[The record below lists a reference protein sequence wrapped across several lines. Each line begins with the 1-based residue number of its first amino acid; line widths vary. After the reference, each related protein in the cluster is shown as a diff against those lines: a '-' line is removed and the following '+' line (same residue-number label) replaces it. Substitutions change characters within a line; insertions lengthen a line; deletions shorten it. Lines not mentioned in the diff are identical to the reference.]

1 MLEMADFHSKDSN
14 KSLHLSFL
22 FTNPLFCKRFVQ
34 YHLMRIET
42 HTVGGGQRAPLG
54 LALGGGVARGWA
66 HIGAMRALTEAGIKP
81 DIIAGTSIG
90 AIVGAAY
97 LSGKLDV
104 LEKWARSL
112 NQRKI
117 MGYMDIR
124 LGGSGLMRG
133 ERLARVLN
141 HYMGD
146 VRIEELDRKFAAV
159 ACDLRTGYEVWLQRG
174 PIVPAIRASYALP
187 GAFEPVQVDGR
198 HMIDGAL
205 VNPVPVSACRA
216 LGAHMVIAVSLN
228 GDAFGP
234 IGTSHEIEVDGKEDE
249 EVVDPFEL
257 ASQSLNK
264 LRPDRLLLKSMLGES
279 KPGKGPKLGSVMM
292 GTLNIVMD
300 RISRSRL
307 AGDPP
312 DVFVAPRIGH
322 IGMLEF
328 TKAAELIE
336 RGYAAMQHEIPLIRS
351 VMDVL
356 SQMPSATAVDDKN
369 PQPDE
374 PSAPIDT
381 SQS

>member
-1 MLEMADFHSKDSN
+1 
-14 KSLHLSFL
+14 
-22 FTNPLFCKRFVQ
+22 
-34 YHLMRIET
+34 MRLQSEST
-42 HTVGGGQRAPLG
+42 SQSYGARPPLG

-66 HIGAMRALTEAGIKP
+66 HIGAIRALLEAGIKP
-81 DIIAGTSIG
+81 DIITGTSIG
-90 AIVGAAY
+90 AVVGGAY

-104 LEKWARSL
+104 LEDWARKL
-112 NQRKI
+112 NRRR
-117 MGYMDIR
+117 MMSYMDVR
-124 LGGSGLMRG
+124 WGGSGFMRG

-146 VRIEELDRKFAAV
+146 VRIEELDRKFIAV
-159 ACDLRTGYEVWLQRG
+159 ACDLRTGYEVWLQKG

-187 GAFEPVQVDGR
+187 GAFEPVKIDNR

-234 IGTSHEIEVDGKEDE
+234 IGSSHELSFEGNSRDGDTGASHSI
-249 EVVDPFEL
+249 DPFEL

-264 LRPDRLLLKSMLGES
+264 LRPDRLLLKSMMGEQ
-279 KPGKGPKLGSVMM
+279 KPGEGPKIGSVMM

-328 TKAAELIE
+328 TKADELIE
-336 RGYAAMQHEIPLIRS
+336 RGYRAMQHEVPLIKS
-351 VMDVL
+351 VIDVL
-356 SQMPSATAVDDKN
+356 GQMPSGETN
-369 PQPDE
+369 PKV
-374 PSAPIDT
+374 
-381 SQS
+381 

>member
-1 MLEMADFHSKDSN
+1 
-14 KSLHLSFL
+14 
-22 FTNPLFCKRFVQ
+22 
-34 YHLMRIET
+34 MRIEP
-42 HTVGGGQRAPLG
+42 HTLGSGQRAPLG

-66 HIGAMRALTEAGIKP
+66 HIGAMRALIEAGIKP

-112 NQRKI
+112 TQRKM
-117 MGYMDIR
+117 MGYMDVHW
-124 LGGSGLMRG
+124 GGSGLMRG
-133 ERLARVLN
+133 ERLGRVLN

-146 VRIEELDRKFAAV
+146 IRIEELDRKFAAV
-159 ACDLRTGYEVWLQRG
+159 TCDLRTGYEVWLQRG
-174 PIVPAIRASYALP
+174 PIVPAVRASYALP
-187 GAFEPVQVDGR
+187 GAFEPVKVDGR
-198 HMIDGAL
+198 FMIDGAL

-234 IGTSHEIEVDGKEDE
+234 MGSSHELDLDGDDDPDE
-249 EVVDPFEL
+249 TDPFEL

-264 LRPDRLLLKSMLGES
+264 LRPDRLLLKSMIGEV
-279 KPGKGPKLGSVMM
+279 KPGKSPKIGAVMM

-356 SQMPSATAVDDKN
+356 SQMPSAVAPDDHKADAEAEI
-369 PQPDE
+369 PADVQP
-374 PSAPIDT
+374 PPN
-381 SQS
+381 

>member
-1 MLEMADFHSKDSN
+1 
-14 KSLHLSFL
+14 
-22 FTNPLFCKRFVQ
+22 
-34 YHLMRIET
+34 
-42 HTVGGGQRAPLG
+42 
-54 LALGGGVARGWA
+54 
-66 HIGAMRALTEAGIKP
+66 MRALTEAGIKP

-141 HYMGD
+141 HYMGHI
-146 VRIEELDRKFAAV
+146 RIEELDRKFAAV

-187 GAFEPVQVDGR
+187 GAFEPVKVDGR

-205 VNPVPVSACRA
+205 VNPVPVSTCRA

-234 IGTSHEIEVDGKEDE
+234 IGTSHEIEVDGKENE

-351 VMDVL
+351 VMEVL
-356 SQMPSATAVDDKN
+356 SQMPSAVAADDIK
-369 PQPDE
+369 PQPNME
-374 PSAPIDT
+374 SAPIDT
-381 SQS
+381 PES

>member
-1 MLEMADFHSKDSN
+1 
-14 KSLHLSFL
+14 
-22 FTNPLFCKRFVQ
+22 
-34 YHLMRIET
+34 MRIEPQT
-42 HTVGGGQRAPLG
+42 IGTGQQAPLG

-66 HIGAMRALTEAGIKP
+66 HIGAMRALIEAGIKP

-97 LSGKLDV
+97 LAGKLDV

-112 NQRKI
+112 THRRM
-117 MGYMDIR
+117 MGYMDVR
-124 LGGSGLMRG
+124 WGGSGLMRG
-133 ERLARVLN
+133 DRLAKVLN
-141 HYMGD
+141 QYMGD
-146 VRIEELDRKFAAV
+146 VNIEDLDRKFAAV

-174 PIVPAIRASYALP
+174 PIVPAVRASYALP
-187 GAFEPVQVDGR
+187 GAFEPVKVDGR
-198 HMIDGAL
+198 YMIDGAL

-216 LGAHMVIAVSLN
+216 LGAHMVIAISLN

-234 IGTSHEIEVDGKEDE
+234 MGSSHEIDLDIGDDDLDDK
-249 EVVDPFEL
+249 DPFEL

-264 LRPDRLLLKSMLGES
+264 LRPDRLLLKSMIGEVR
-279 KPGKGPKLGSVMM
+279 PGKSPKIGSVMM

-328 TKAAELIE
+328 TKAEELIE

-356 SQMPSATAVDDKN
+356 SQMPSASAADDNRLAEIK
-369 PQPDE
+369 
-374 PSAPIDT
+374 T
-381 SQS
+381 

>member
-1 MLEMADFHSKDSN
+1 
-14 KSLHLSFL
+14 
-22 FTNPLFCKRFVQ
+22 
-34 YHLMRIET
+34 MRLQSESSSQSYGTRPPI
-42 HTVGGGQRAPLG
+42 G

-66 HIGAMRALTEAGIKP
+66 HIGAIRALLEAGIRP
-81 DIIAGTSIG
+81 DIITGTSIG
-90 AIVGAAY
+90 AVVGGAY

-104 LEKWARSL
+104 LEDWARKL
-112 NQRKI
+112 TRRRM

-124 LGGSGLMRG
+124 WGGSGFMRG

-146 VRIEELDRKFAAV
+146 VRIEELDRKFIAV
-159 ACDLRTGYEVWLQRG
+159 ACDLRTGYEVWLQKG
-174 PIVPAIRASYALP
+174 PIVPALRASYALP
-187 GAFEPVQVDGR
+187 GAFEPIQIDGR

-234 IGTSHEIEVDGKEDE
+234 IGSSHELDFGKDAE
-249 EVVDPFEL
+249 EEAIDPDDLINPFEL

-264 LRPDRLLLKSMLGES
+264 LRPDRLLLKSMMGEQ
-279 KPGKGPKLGSVMM
+279 KPGAGPKVGSVMM
-292 GTLNIVMD
+292 STLNIVMD

-312 DVFVAPRIGH
+312 DVFIAPRIGH

-328 TKAAELIE
+328 TKADELIE
-336 RGYAAMQHEIPLIRS
+336 RGYRAMQHEIPLIKS
-351 VMDVL
+351 VIDVL
-356 SQMPSATAVDDKN
+356 GQMPTGTSDKR
-369 PQPDE
+369 
-374 PSAPIDT
+374 S
-381 SQS
+381 

>member
-1 MLEMADFHSKDSN
+1 MRLQSEHSS
-14 KSLHLSFL
+14 KSFGER
-22 FTNPLFCKRFVQ
+22 P
-34 YHLMRIET
+34 
-42 HTVGGGQRAPLG
+42 PLG

-66 HIGAMRALTEAGIKP
+66 HIGAIRALLEAGIRP
-81 DIIAGTSIG
+81 DIITGTSIG
-90 AIVGAAY
+90 AVVGGAY

-104 LEKWARSL
+104 LEDWARKL
-112 NQRKI
+112 NRRR
-117 MGYMDIR
+117 MMSYMDVR
-124 LGGSGLMRG
+124 WGGSGFMRG

-146 VRIEELDRKFAAV
+146 VRIEDLDRKFIAV
-159 ACDLRTGYEVWLQRG
+159 ACDLRTGYEVWLQKG

-187 GAFEPVQVDGR
+187 GAFEPVKIDNR

-234 IGTSHEIEVDGKEDE
+234 IGSSHEISFKEAPLEEAKNLDGTI
-249 EVVDPFEL
+249 DPFEL

-264 LRPDRLLLKSMLGES
+264 LRPDRLLLQSMMGEQ
-279 KPGKGPKLGSVMM
+279 KPGSGPKIGSVMM

-328 TKAAELIE
+328 TKADELIE
-336 RGYAAMQHEIPLIRS
+336 RGYRAMQHEIPLIKS
-351 VMDVL
+351 VVDVL
-356 SQMPSATAVDDKN
+356 GQVPTGADQD
-369 PQPDE
+369 
-374 PSAPIDT
+374 
-381 SQS
+381 